1 MLISK
6 EQVQMIIDE
15 EPEQVSVIMPGTTNQ
30 LLFVFSVKTV
40 DVDGDEVIEKVW
52 ELYGDSIEEALNDNG
67 VSLKN

>member
-30 LLFVFSVKTV
+30 LLFVFSVDTV
-40 DVDGDEVIEKVW
+40 DVDGDKVIQKVW
-52 ELYGDSIEEALNDNG
+52 DLYGDSIEEALNDNG
-67 VSLKN
+67 VSLKD